1 VSQIG
6 AIWSHLHG
14 GPCCSSAPSV
24 TLPSA
29 TPLRLGQS
37 RTGSEQDARWLSGP
51 IHRGG
56 RTSQPPG
63 WWSWKPG
70 FIPVVRQARVLV
82 HACVHARS
90 VLYTPVCACAHVR
103 AVRMHVCAR
112 ACAYH
117 ERAFLCMHLRVC
129 RALVRA
135 RVCCARA
142 GVHCA
147 RLCAAPWSRVPLPC
161 TFLLASNC
169 PASSGEDPGPALS
182 PAPFIKAG
190 PATAHSCLPRGHR
203 ATLCPT
209 PYFPASACQRRD
221 HGGVPPPSRPR

>member
-1 VSQIG
+1 VHIVKQPQS
-6 AIWSHLHG
+6 LV
-14 GPCCSSAPSV
+14 CSAVRPY
-24 TLPSA
+24 
-29 TPLRLGQS
+29 
-37 RTGSEQDARWLSGP
+37 

-117 ERAFLCMHLRVC
+117 ERAFRCMHLRVC
-129 RALVRA
+129 RALVREF
-135 RVCCARA
+135 CARA
-142 GVHCA
+142 VH
-147 RLCAAPWSRVPLPC
+147 LCV
-161 TFLLASNC
+161 
-169 PASSGEDPGPALS
+169 
-182 PAPFIKAG
+182 
-190 PATAHSCLPRGHR
+190 
-203 ATLCPT
+203 
-209 PYFPASACQRRD
+209 
-221 HGGVPPPSRPR
+221 V